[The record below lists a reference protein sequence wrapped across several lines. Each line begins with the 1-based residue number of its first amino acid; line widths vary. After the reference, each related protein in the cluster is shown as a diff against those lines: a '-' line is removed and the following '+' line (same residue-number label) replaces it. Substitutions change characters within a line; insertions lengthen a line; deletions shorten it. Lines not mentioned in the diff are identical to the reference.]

1 MKSNAYCGP
10 GLTILLSVVLVFAS
24 SGNAAAQDRQT
35 PPLEARSSAE
45 PASQHS
51 AAQKLTVDG
60 VGDFAM
66 VTPTLYRGG
75 QPSRVGYEALAK
87 MGVNIVVDA
96 RLSGKGNERK
106 DVEKAGMQYVSIPW
120 HCLFPKDEV
129 FARFLALLRDNPG
142 KKVFV
147 HCRYGDDRTGMMI
160 AAYRMSVQGWT
171 AAEALREMDDF
182 GFHHL
187 VCHSL
192 NEYEHNFP
200 ERLKQNP
207 AFKAANAP
215 PAAN

>member
-1 MKSNAYCGP
+1 
-10 GLTILLSVVLVFAS
+10 LFSVVLVFAS
-24 SGNAAAQDRQT
+24 SGNGAAQDQQT
-35 PPLEARSSAE
+35 PPPEVPSAAELSSR
-45 PASQHS
+45 HV

-60 VGDFAM
+60 VGDFAQ

-87 MGVNIVVDA
+87 MGINILVDA
-96 RLSGKGNERK
+96 RLSGSDKERK

-120 HCLFPKDEV
+120 HCLFPKDQV
-129 FARFLALLRDNPG
+129 FARFLALVRDNPG

-171 AAEALREMDDF
+171 AGEALREMDEF
-182 GFHHL
+182 GFHHV

-192 NEYEHNFP
+192 LDYENTFP
-200 ERLKQNP
+200 ERLKRNP
-207 AFKAANAP
+207 AFQAPASPQPAN
-215 PAAN
+215 